1 MGEAGAPHRRERACP
16 LALCLSVPGG
26 PVCLGPRRAPLLTVQ
41 GLRPQEATWVATPPT
56 SGRLCRPMRWLTLLC
71 HDPPR
76 PGAWELRVPTSAPHN
91 RPRYPHS
98 STDRDS

>member
-41 GLRPQEATWVATPPT
+41 GLRPQEATWVATP
-56 SGRLCRPMRWLTLLC
+56 
-71 HDPPR
+71 HI
-76 PGAWELRVPTSAPHN
+76 WETMPAHAVAHFALP
-91 RPRYPHS
+91 
-98 STDRDS
+98 